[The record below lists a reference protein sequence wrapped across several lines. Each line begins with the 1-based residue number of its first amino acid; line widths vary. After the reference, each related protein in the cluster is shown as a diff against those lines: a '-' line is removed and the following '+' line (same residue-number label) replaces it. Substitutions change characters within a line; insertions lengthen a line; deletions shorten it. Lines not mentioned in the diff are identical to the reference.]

1 MTRVC
6 GIVAAVLFA
15 LFVLA
20 GIDGLVHTWPAP
32 SCAGVVGQYGQ
43 GPVELAGS
51 GWQGVPSTDCVQVD
65 TATDRAANL
74 GPAPGA
80 HQGEG
85 WVYARWG
92 IAAWIAWCLGMVL
105 LALAV
110 AALPRRARHA
120 DGPPAALA
128 STGGGRGT
136 P

>member
-1 MTRVC
+1 MTRVF
-6 GIVAAVLFA
+6 GIVAAVLFL
-15 LFVLA
+15 LFVAA
-20 GIDGLVHTWPAP
+20 GIDGLVHTWPTP
-32 SCAGVVGQYGQ
+32 SCAGVVGRYGQ

-120 DGPPAALA
+120 DGPPTRAGV
-128 STGGGRGT
+128 T
-136 P
+136 